1 MVSFLVGFWEFAL
14 ASMISAWLG
23 TFIAINQGFIGHPD
37 DPSRADDPVRH
48 LAPNAVKAGKAQ
60 TAAQP

>member
-1 MVSFLVGFWEFAL
+1 MVSFLVGFRGSAL
-14 ASMISAWLG
+14 ASLISAWIG
-23 TFIAINQGFIGHPD
+23 IFIAIGQGFIGHPD